1 MSGRRSPASPPE
13 LPGYSYV
20 KLLGSG
26 GFADVF
32 LYERLLPQMPVA
44 IKVLIGTDLSDAAR
58 RRFTDEANTMARLQ
72 SHPYIV
78 GIIAADIS
86 ADGRPFI
93 VMQYYPNDN
102 LAIRAKRQPLS
113 TTDAL
118 RVGIQI
124 SSAVETAHRAG
135 VLHRDI
141 KPANILTSEFG
152 DHGLA
157 DFGIAGASTGG
168 GNEQSEGL
176 SIPWSPPEAFES
188 ASALGVRSD
197 VYSLGATVWHLLAGR
212 SPFTIP
218 GGNNSQ
224 LMMMERV
231 ERSPVPTTGRPD
243 VPPQLER
250 VLSQAMSKN
259 PDSRQS
265 SALLFARDLQA
276 VEQDLHLKMTTIVVP
291 TELRDSAQPDAD
303 ETEESTRSRIGP
315 RIDPFPGSSASSA
328 NASATPPRAQPI
340 LEAHPAS
347 DPDPVPARASGAHL
361 IEAPP
366 RSITTSSFG
375 EAEEAATRS
384 RPQAVVPSVEPTEVV
399 EEARSKRGIVIAVGG
414 VLVVA
419 VALVLV
425 FTLGKSPKTNTSS
438 ATSTGNSTPVI
449 IAAPTPTN
457 VSATRNGTTINVAW
471 TNPSP
476 QKGDYYEISEYIDGQ
491 ETTSVQSATG
501 SKQFS
506 DIPTTVT
513 PCFTVVLQRTNG
525 GSPSNPT
532 TPTCVSG

>member
-1 MSGRRSPASPPE
+1 MSGRRSPANPPE
-13 LPGYSYV
+13 LPGYTYL

-32 LYERLLPQMPVA
+32 LYDRQLPQMLVA
-44 IKVLIGTDLSDAAR
+44 IKVLVGTDLSDAAR

-72 SHPYIV
+72 AHPYIV

-86 ADGRPFI
+86 SDGRPFI

-113 TTDAL
+113 VTDAL

-176 SIPWSPPEAFES
+176 SIPWSPPEAFDSE
-188 ASALGVRSD
+188 SALGVRSD
-197 VYSLGATVWHLLAGR
+197 VYSLGATVWHLLAGH

-231 ERSPVPTTGRPD
+231 ERSPVPTTGRRD

-291 TELRDSAQPDAD
+291 TELRDSVQPGAD
-303 ETEESTRSRIGP
+303 DSEESTRSRIGP
-315 RIDPFPGSSASSA
+315 RIDPFPGSSGSSA
-328 NASATPPRAQPI
+328 NVSASASHAQPI
-340 LEAHPAS
+340 IEARPESDSHPA
-347 DPDPVPARASGAHL
+347 PARASGAHL
-361 IEAPP
+361 IESPP
-366 RSITTSSFG
+366 RSIATSSFG
-375 EAEEAATRS
+375 EPEEAATRS
-384 RPQAVVPSVEPTEVV
+384 RPQTVVPSVEPAEMVDQP
-399 EEARSKRGIVIAVGG
+399 RSRRGIVIAVG
-414 VLVVA
+414 VVA
-419 VALVLV
+419 VVAVVLVLV
-425 FTLGKSPKTNTSS
+425 FALGGSTKTPTSTPKT
-438 ATSTGNSTPVI
+438 TGNSTPVL

-457 VSATRNGTTINVAW
+457 VSVVRNGATISVAW
-471 TNPSP
+471 TNPLP

-491 ETTSVQSATG
+491 ETTSVQSATD

-506 DIPTTVT
+506 DIPATVA

-532 TPTCVSG
+532 MPTCVSG

>member
-1 MSGRRSPASPPE
+1 MSSRRAPANPPD
-13 LPGYSYV
+13 LPGYTYER
-20 KLLGSG
+20 LLGSG

-32 LYERLLPQMPVA
+32 LYERQLPRMPVA
-44 IKVLIGTDLSDAAR
+44 IKVLVGSGLTEDAR
-58 RRFTDEANTMARLQ
+58 RKFADEANTMARLQ

-86 ADGRPFI
+86 SDGRPFI

-157 DFGIAGASTGG
+157 DFGIAGASTGAE
-168 GNEQSEGL
+168 NEQSEGL

-188 ASALGVRSD
+188 VSALDVRSD

-212 SPFTIP
+212 SPFEIP

-224 LMMMERV
+224 LMLMERV

-276 VEQDLHLKMTTIVVP
+276 VEQELHLKMTTIVVP
-291 TELRDSAQPDAD
+291 TELRDPIRPDRD
-303 ETEESTRSRIGP
+303 EVDESTRTRIGA
-315 RIDPFPGSSASSA
+315 RIDPFPEAPRVRSQTTPGEQDPQPTRGVAPERA
-328 NASATPPRAQPI
+328 PVQASA
-340 LEAHPAS
+340 
-347 DPDPVPARASGAHL
+347 VHL
-361 IEAPP
+361 IEALPGV
-366 RSITTSSFG
+366 SATSSFDI
-375 EAEEAATRS
+375 AEDAATRA
-384 RPQAVVPSVEPTEVV
+384 RPRAVTPQAQVAEAAVEPRSRKGLIISVGVV
-399 EEARSKRGIVIAVGG
+399 
-414 VLVVA
+414 VLVA
-419 VALVLV
+419 GALILV
-425 FTLGKSPKTNTSS
+425 FVLGGSPKTNTPMSTTGGSS
-438 ATSTGNSTPVI
+438 PVI
-449 IAAPTPTN
+449 IAAPTPTS
-457 VSATRNGTTINVAW
+457 VSAARSGTTINVSWA
-471 TNPSP
+471 NPDP
-476 QKGDYYEISEYIDGQ
+476 MKGDYYEISEYIDGQ
-491 ETTSVQSATG
+491 ETTSVQSSTN
-501 SKQFS
+501 SKRFTDVPS
-506 DIPTTVT
+506 TVS
-513 PCFTVVLQRTNG
+513 PCFTVVLQRENG
-525 GSPSNPT
+525 GSASNPT
-532 TPTCVSG
+532 SPTCVSD